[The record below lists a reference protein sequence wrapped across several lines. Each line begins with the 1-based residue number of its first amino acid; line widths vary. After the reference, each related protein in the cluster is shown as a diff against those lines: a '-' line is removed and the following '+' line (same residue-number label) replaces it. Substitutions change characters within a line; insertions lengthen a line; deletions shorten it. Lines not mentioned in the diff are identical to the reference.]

1 MPISLQSL
9 FNLEGRQAVVTGGTS
24 GIGKMIATGLL
35 SAGATVLITG
45 RDQTKGKKAAADL
58 SGFGACNFLAADLS
72 DDKAVASLA
81 TRLESLVPRLSILVN
96 NAGIS
101 EAALPDKDLSSQWD
115 QVLHLNQKTPFML
128 SRLLSPLLKSN
139 ASSEAPAHII
149 NISSIASRVAS
160 AMGAHAYCSSKAGID
175 HLTRTLAHEL
185 SPDHV
190 LVNAIAP
197 GTFPSEMSAWMLED
211 ETISTQLLA
220 QIPVKRFGRTE
231 DIAAL
236 AIMIAS
242 NAYLTG
248 TTIPIDGG
256 LSLR

>member
-1 MPISLQSL
+1 MPLSLQSL
-9 FNLEGRQAVVTGGTS
+9 FSLEGRQAVVTGGTS

-35 SAGATVLITG
+35 SAGAFVFITG
-45 RDQTKGKKAAADL
+45 RDETKGKIAAAEL
-58 SGFGACNFLAADLS
+58 SDYGACEFLKADLS
-72 DDKAVASLA
+72 DDKSVSAFSN
-81 TRLESLVPRLSILVN
+81 RLQSRVPRLSILVN

-101 EAALPDKDLSSQWD
+101 ETALPDEDLSSQWD
-115 QVLHLNQKTPFML
+115 KVLHLNLKTPFML

-139 ASSEAPAHII
+139 ASPDAPAHII
-149 NISSIASRVAS
+149 NIGSIAARVAT

-185 SPDHV
+185 SPDHI
-190 LVNAIAP
+190 LINAIAP
-197 GTFPSEMSAWMLED
+197 GTFPSAMSDWMIED
-211 ETISTQLLA
+211 ETISSQLLG
-220 QIPVKRFGRTE
+220 QIPVKRFGKTE

-236 AIMIAS
+236 AVMIAS

-248 TTIPIDGG
+248 TIIPIDGG